1 MLEGRNSL
9 AGLIDRIVQASENEQ
24 ITVKDLVE
32 AIGEAS
38 FTPLLLIPAVAVATP
53 LSGIPL
59 FSTSM
64 GVLIFL
70 VASQMLLRCDHL
82 WLPVWL
88 LQRHANGSRT
98 KVAFEKSRPM
108 MVWLDKHTHERLGFL
123 LHRPLIF
130 LPQVLCVLT
139 GMLMPFLEF
148 IPFSS
153 SLAGIA
159 VALLAFGMLARD
171 GLFIALGFIP
181 YVGLGWLILS
191 VT

>member
-9 AGLIDRIVQASENEQ
+9 AGLIDRIVHVSENEQ
-24 ITVKDLVE
+24 VKVKDLVE

-64 GVLIFL
+64 GLLIFL

-82 WLPVWL
+82 WLPLWL
-88 LQRHANGSRT
+88 LQRHAKGSRT
-98 KVAFEKSRPM
+98 KVAFEKSRPV

-130 LPQVLCVLT
+130 LPQVLCVVT
-139 GMLMPFLEF
+139 GMLMPFFEF

-181 YVGLGWLILS
+181 YVGLRWLILG